1 MFGKNYRTDIT
12 LLPSDSIVI
21 ITSLVVAAT
30 SAAVY
35 KDFDRFSHIGGIVG
49 TSVSASFL
57 LILAGLN
64 TWVLYQLVV
73 RMKEIFRSQNTLEE
87 GQGIFQ
93 FQGGGILFRLFRKL
107 FKLIDRFVQYFP

>member
-1 MFGKNYRTDIT
+1 LN
-12 LLPSDSIVI
+12 SIVI

-49 TSVSASFL
+49 TSISASFL

-64 TWVLYQLVV
+64 AWVLYQLVI
-73 RMKEIFRSQNTLEE
+73 RLRKILRCGNTSEE
-87 GQGIFQ
+87 GQGVFQ
-93 FQGGGILFRLFRKL
+93 FEGGGILFRLFRKL
-107 FKLIDRFVQYFP
+107 FKLIDRSVLFSLGL

>member
-1 MFGKNYRTDIT
+1 M
-12 LLPSDSIVI
+12 SSIVI

-64 TWVLYQLVV
+64 TWVLYQLIV
-73 RMKEIFRSQNTLEE
+73 RMRKVLRNHHDVTLEGE
-87 GQGIFQ
+87 QGGVFQ
-93 FQGGGILFRLFRKL
+93 FEGGGILFRLFRKL
-107 FKLIDRFVQYFP
+107 FKLIDRFVRLLL